1 MPGLPELK
9 APAGSSS
16 EDIVNPQTP
25 NPQGAQT
32 PTPKGRGSRS
42 DETSTPKPRIPKQL
56 SPKESAVKEAQKI
69 SNSAQKKVIE
79 YRGIIPELRKET
91 HQWPQ
96 EIATS
101 LETKLSIV
109 TKALFDLQKVMVDSP
124 EIDVQTIL
132 DKTSECS
139 TLVDSMTDDYL
150 RGKGTL
156 PKAKAKGKAKAKSK
170 S

>member
-1 MPGLPELK
+1 MPGLPQLK

-25 NPQGAQT
+25 NTQGAQT

-42 DETSTPKPRIPKQL
+42 DETSTPRPRIPKPL

-101 LETKLSIV
+101 LEAKLSIV
-109 TKALFDLQKVMVDSP
+109 TKALFGLQKVMVD
-124 EIDVQTIL
+124 DVDVDTIL
-132 DKTSECS
+132 EKTSECS

-170 S
+170 P